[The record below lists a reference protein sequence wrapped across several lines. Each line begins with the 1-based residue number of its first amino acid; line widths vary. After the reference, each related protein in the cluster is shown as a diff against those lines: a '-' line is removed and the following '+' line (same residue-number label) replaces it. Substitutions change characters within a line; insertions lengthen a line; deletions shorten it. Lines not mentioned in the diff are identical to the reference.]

1 MRLVRFFF
9 CLVYPLTVVRL
20 FYIVEGATTR
30 GATVTTAPK
39 KFRNQR
45 EHDPD
50 SECAQAIRD
59 TYWTMFGHYAYPGF
73 DVEDFDATV
82 TQLQLATGWHKGFVK
97 NAILGHAALQDLP
110 RLRELQQETRLMD
123 VGHLTAVYTA
133 IEELGPDA
141 DEEALMLIDGILF
154 DTFTPT
160 RHDQA
165 VPQRK
170 TVTDRIRAAI
180 KRMDRGRAYDKRKR
194 ENREQDNSEKFGVHE
209 YRDRAIVQ
217 LDTNSLDGRRIQANV
232 AEVARELGISASD
245 AAIKLLSGET
255 LGIKVSPV
263 LNVYSPKSR
272 GNGDP
277 VFIPGHGWT
286 EPEAATAF
294 ERWIADTFLDERDL
308 DAELKKQLWG
318 YVPSEGMRHAV
329 YARNRT
335 CIYPECNR
343 PAEQCQL
350 DHRIPYD
357 EGGPT
362 EADNL
367 YPLCQHHHN
376 MKTDRTAFYIPD
388 PYTGDI
394 IWLFADGS
402 YVVTVEDGL
411 LRDQFT
417 PDNPRWQSS
426 MSAVRKNRARA
437 AEFFAKG
444 HKILDTFEQDLDL
457 EQATAAIKDLEQEYG
472 MKFGFTPEM
481 PYVEP
486 LPEEPVDA
494 PFPDPEEEH

>member
-1 MRLVRFFF
+1 M
-9 CLVYPLTVVRL
+9 
-20 FYIVEGATTR
+20 TT
-30 GATVTTAPK
+30 ATTAPK

-133 IEELGPDA
+133 IEELGPDV

-232 AEVARELGISASD
+232 VEVARKLGISAAD
-245 AAIKLLSGET
+245 AAIKLLSGEA
-255 LGIKVSPV
+255 LGIEVSPV
-263 LNVYSPKSR
+263 LHVYSPKNR

-277 VFIPGHGWT
+277 VFISGRGWT

-308 DAELKKQLWG
+308 DAELKKSLRG

-367 YPLCQHHHN
+367 FPLCQLHKQCLKKN
-376 MKTDRTAFYIPD
+376 DSLRVQDKLPGL
-388 PYTGDI
+388 GDN
-394 IWLFADGS
+394 AGS
-402 YVVTVEDGL
+402 HRVAIS
-411 LRDQFT
+411 
-417 PDNPRWQSS
+417 PR
-426 MSAVRKNRARA
+426 
-437 AEFFAKG
+437 
-444 HKILDTFEQDLDL
+444 
-457 EQATAAIKDLEQEYG
+457 
-472 MKFGFTPEM
+472 
-481 PYVEP
+481 
-486 LPEEPVDA
+486 
-494 PFPDPEEEH
+494 